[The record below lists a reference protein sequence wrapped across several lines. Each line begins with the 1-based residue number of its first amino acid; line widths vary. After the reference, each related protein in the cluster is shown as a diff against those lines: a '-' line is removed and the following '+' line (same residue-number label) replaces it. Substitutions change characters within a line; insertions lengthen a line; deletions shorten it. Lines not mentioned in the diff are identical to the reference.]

1 MSDVGFDG
9 LNGNAEP
16 VGDVPVTQSVAFV
29 HQEYVPTCPG
39 QAVDFFPQAG
49 FPLAPF
55 AEIIFVVRYVGD
67 VLRVSDGD
75 FRAEMIDAGIPD
87 HSVDVVFH

>member
-1 MSDVGFDG
+1 MPGAGGRFLSTGG
-9 LNGNAEP
+9 LPARTVRGN
-16 VGDVPVTQSVAFV
+16 
-29 HQEYVPTCPG
+29 H
-39 QAVDFFPQAG
+39 
-49 FPLAPF
+49 L
-55 AEIIFVVRYVGD
+55 VVRHVGD